1 MPPVSAAFGASAQG
15 QGLCSPTSYTEE
27 ERSEKKNNTSVII
40 SHITSQ
46 PHRLSMAS
54 KASAFDLA
62 SSVFAA
68 DQERL
73 AVDAAKSTGTEC
85 LLALSVEL
93 LRRADTSTTSR
104 DATTTDLCASKDAR
118 ASKDVPEDVVPWLL
132 SRLQNPASGFESV
145 EMVDELI
152 NWLQSSLVLR
162 PQPCCSPNQAALMT
176 CGSPYLKQSGEEH

>member
-1 MPPVSAAFGASAQG
+1 MASAG
-15 QGLCSPTSYTEE
+15 
-27 ERSEKKNNTSVII
+27 R
-40 SHITSQ
+40 
-46 PHRLSMAS
+46 
-54 KASAFDLA
+54 ASAFDLA

-93 LRRADTSTTSR
+93 LRRANTPPSR
-104 DATTTDLCASKDAR
+104 DATTTDLCDSKDAR
-118 ASKDVPEDVVPWLL
+118 TSKDVPEDVVPWLL

-162 PQPCCSPNQAALMT
+162 PQPCCSPNQAALLT
-176 CGSPYLKQSGEEH
+176 GGSHT

>member
-1 MPPVSAAFGASAQG
+1 MASAG
-15 QGLCSPTSYTEE
+15 
-27 ERSEKKNNTSVII
+27 R
-40 SHITSQ
+40 
-46 PHRLSMAS
+46 
-54 KASAFDLA
+54 ASAFDLA

-73 AVDAAKSTGTEC
+73 SVNAAKSTGTEC

-93 LRRADTSTTSR
+93 LRRANTPPSR
-104 DATTTDLCASKDAR
+104 DATTTDQCASKDAR

-162 PQPCCSPNQAALMT
+162 PQPCCSPNQAALLT
-176 CGSPYLKQSGEEH
+176 GGSHT

>member
-1 MPPVSAAFGASAQG
+1 MASAG
-15 QGLCSPTSYTEE
+15 
-27 ERSEKKNNTSVII
+27 R
-40 SHITSQ
+40 
-46 PHRLSMAS
+46 
-54 KASAFDLA
+54 ASAFDLA

-93 LRRADTSTTSR
+93 LRRANDPPSR
-104 DATTTDLCASKDAR
+104 DATTTDLRDSKDAR
-118 ASKDVPEDVVPWLL
+118 ASNVRSKDVPEDVVPWLL

-162 PQPCCSPNQAALMT
+162 PQPCCSPNQTALLT
-176 CGSPYLKQSGEEH
+176 GGSHT